1 MREKLAQMVI
11 EYYSGNRRAIEV
23 ADQILKYQ
31 IEEIKKVENQYPDYI
46 SEGKRA
52 IFDDG
57 FDQCLQKIIKKLEVK

>member
-31 IEEIKKVENQYPDYI
+31 IEEIKKMENPYTWPLHPLLY
-46 SEGKRA
+46 EGFEKGRQG
-52 IFDDG
+52 I
-57 FDQCLQKIIKKLEVK
+57 LRKMEEK